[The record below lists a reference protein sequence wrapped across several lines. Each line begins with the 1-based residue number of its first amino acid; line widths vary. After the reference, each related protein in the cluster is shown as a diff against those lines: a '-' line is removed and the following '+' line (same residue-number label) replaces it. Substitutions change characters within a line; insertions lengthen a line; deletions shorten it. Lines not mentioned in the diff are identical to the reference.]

1 MVHIFSALERQKEQI
16 EAVSD
21 GKLKRGNKSA
31 VSEYILSRLVLVCD
45 EIRVTDVDAIGY
57 LEVLYNRVLEDP
69 RIASTERSLLDVLD
83 KMEEDLMFDCSV
95 FGERATFILN
105 FLEADLLRSAA
116 DKTRNDNEKRI
127 LGRIQIIR
135 SLFLEEIQPSIGV

>member
-57 LEVLYNRVLEDP
+57 
-69 RIASTERSLLDVLD
+69 
-83 KMEEDLMFDCSV
+83 
-95 FGERATFILN
+95 
-105 FLEADLLRSAA
+105 
-116 DKTRNDNEKRI
+116 
-127 LGRIQIIR
+127 
-135 SLFLEEIQPSIGV
+135 